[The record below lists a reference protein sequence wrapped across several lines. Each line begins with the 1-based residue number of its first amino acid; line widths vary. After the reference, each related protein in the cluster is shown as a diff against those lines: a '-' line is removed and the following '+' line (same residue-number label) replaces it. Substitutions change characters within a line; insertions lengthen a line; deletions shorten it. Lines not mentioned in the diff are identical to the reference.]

1 VRHAVSRRARDDV
14 ERLVG
19 PPSIFLLMML
29 SPKKPVWRTT
39 ASAPRPRDTKAR
51 TLARALL
58 TLLALAFAVPATAGA
73 EGYDYP
79 FTNPYVA
86 TVVGTPEAYRADLP
100 QVTLQTRELVVF
112 PERRTPDVFWY
123 TNRLRFGFLAQH
135 KKAPLA
141 FVIAGTGAG
150 HDAAKVKLLV
160 RMFDKLGFHV
170 ITLASPTFQN
180 FIVNASTTGVPGLIT
195 DDAADLYRVMRLAY
209 DQVKDR
215 IQVTKFYLTGYSLGA
230 SQAAFVA
237 KLDETERVFDFERV
251 LMINPAVSL
260 YNSALILDRML
271 DDNTP
276 EGVGVFFNGMLAA
289 FADVFV
295 WEEDRIS
302 LSSDFLYTVYRR
314 RHPSEKNLKAAIGVS
329 FRLSSANMAFTS
341 DVMTKAGFIA
351 PKAPPLTPTTSLD
364 EFAAV
369 AVRSTFQD
377 YINDLFYPYFK
388 AHRPNI
394 TLDDLIRITS
404 LHSIESY
411 LRGNQKIGLMHN
423 RDDIIMAP
431 GEIDWLEQV
440 FGKRAQIYPTG
451 GHCGNME
458 FRDNVAHMID
468 FFSH

>member
-1 VRHAVSRRARDDV
+1 VRDSVSQSTHIG
-14 ERLVG
+14 RLAG
-19 PPSIFLLMML
+19 PPSISLLLML
-29 SPKKPVWRTT
+29 GPKRPVSR
-39 ASAPRPRDTKAR
+39 AAAVAPRPRDTKAR
-51 TLARALL
+51 TMARALL
-58 TLLALAFAVPATAGA
+58 VLLALVFALPDRAGA
-73 EGYDYP
+73 AQGYDFP
-79 FTNPYVA
+79 FTSPYVA

-123 TNRLRFGFLAQH
+123 TNRLRFGFLPQRGP
-135 KKAPLA
+135 APLA

-150 HDAAKVKLLV
+150 HDAAKVRLLA
-160 RMFDKLGFHV
+160 RMFDQLGVHV

-195 DDAADLYRVMRLAY
+195 DDAADLYRAMRLAY
-209 DQVKDR
+209 DQVKGE

-230 SQAAFVA
+230 AQAAFVA
-237 KLDETERVFDFERV
+237 KLDETERAFDFQRV
-251 LMINPAVSL
+251 LMINPPVSL

-271 DDNTP
+271 DANTP

-295 WEEDRIS
+295 REEDRIS

-341 DVMTKAGFIA
+341 DVMTKSGYIA

-364 EFAAV
+364 QFAAV
-369 AVRSTFQD
+369 AVRSTFKD
-377 YINDLFYPYFK
+377 YIDELFYPYFK
-388 AHRPNI
+388 ARQPGV
-394 TLDDLIRITS
+394 TLDDLIEVTD
-404 LHSIESY
+404 LHSIEPY
-411 LRGNQKIGLMHN
+411 LRHNQKIGLMHN

-440 FGKRAQIYPTG
+440 FGNRAQIYPTG